1 MDDDRALIGILLDEA
16 ARHFKSCELAREL
29 GWPAFQIEDAL
40 AGLVR
45 SGLAHRHGDFA
56 FASRAAVRAAQ
67 LV

>member
-1 MDDDRALIGILLDEA
+1 MDAERVLLGLLLQDAA
-16 ARHFKSCELAREL
+16 ARFSSSELAREL
-29 GWPAFQIEDAL
+29 GWPAFEVEDAL

-56 FASRAAVRAAQ
+56 FASRAAVRAAE